1 MIDFWPN
8 PGWRFVQ
15 SKVFKFLPGYPLACS
30 VQALPAPDDSTGILF
45 EQSKTVVFQEV
56 FSLKL

>member
-8 PGWRFVQ
+8 PGWHFVQ

-30 VQALPAPDDSTGILF
+30 VQALPAPDDSTGI
-45 EQSKTVVFQEV
+45 QSKTVGFSRS